1 MKVILVLLCL
11 AIAGREL
18 YLAFD
23 RRRRAGAP
31 EIADIRTQLIA
42 LKGTRDEL
50 EHFRSAQRERL
61 DRLTADRTAE
71 LEPLAAGQDR
81 LTASLRETDERI
93 GSLVAQINDRMVPEV
108 NERLN
113 SYKAAL
119 ERLTADVAALRGHLV
134 ARLDQAVA
142 ASLGAEPG
150 DLVAGSLTAAP
161 DAARAALSAPFERFL
176 ERYGLWCELADGDR
190 RYLSGRSPRGLERDF
205 IELLAAL
212 RPGRGAATAE
222 AAALLTALRGA
233 AKATVQVGPLLI
245 VRTSGELLCGVLP
258 LAELR
263 LPETAGLLDD
273 PSRASARLRR
283 LPAAR
288 LLDASAV

>member
-31 EIADIRTQLIA
+31 EIADIRTQLTA
-42 LKGTRDEL
+42 LKDTRDEL

-61 DRLTADRTAE
+61 ERLTAERAAE
-71 LEPLAAGQDR
+71 LAPLAAGQDR
-81 LTASLRETDERI
+81 LAESLRETDDRI

-113 SYKAAL
+113 AQKAAL
-119 ERLTADVAALRGHLV
+119 ERLAADVAALRAHLV

-142 ASLGAEPG
+142 ASLGAEPA
-150 DLVAGSLTAAP
+150 DLVAASLTAAP
-161 DAARAALSAPFERFL
+161 DAARAALAGPFERFL

-190 RYLSGRSPRGLERDF
+190 LYLSGRSPRGLERDF

-212 RPGRGAATAE
+212 RPGPGAATAE
-222 AAALLTALRGA
+222 AAALLDALRGA
-233 AKATVQVGPLLI
+233 ARAAAQVGPLLI
-245 VRTSGELLCGVLP
+245 VRTSGDLLCGVLP

-273 PSRASARLRR
+273 PSRAAARLRR

-288 LLDASAV
+288 LLDAS

>member
-31 EIADIRTQLIA
+31 EIADIRTQLTA
-42 LKGTRDEL
+42 LKDTRDEL

-61 DRLTADRTAE
+61 ERLTAERTAE
-71 LEPLAAGQDR
+71 LAPLAAGQDR
-81 LTASLRETDERI
+81 LAESLRETDDRI

-113 SYKAAL
+113 TQKAAL
-119 ERLTADVAALRGHLV
+119 ERLTADVAALRAHLV

-142 ASLGAEPG
+142 ASLGAEPA
-150 DLVAGSLTAAP
+150 DLVAASLTAVPA
-161 DAARAALSAPFERFL
+161 AARAALAGPFERFL

-190 RYLSGRSPRGLERDF
+190 YYLSGRSPRGLERDF
-205 IELLAAL
+205 LELLTARAAS
-212 RPGRGAATAE
+212 GAPAE
-222 AAALLTALRGA
+222 AEALLTALRGTA
-233 AKATVQVGPLLI
+233 RATAQVGPLLV
-245 VRTSGELLCGVLP
+245 VRTPEELLCGVLP

-263 LPETAGLLDD
+263 LPETAALLDD

-288 LLDASAV
+288 LLNAS

>member
-31 EIADIRTQLIA
+31 EIADIRTQLTA
-42 LKGTRDEL
+42 LKDTRDEL

-61 DRLTADRTAE
+61 ERLTAERTAE
-71 LEPLAAGQDR
+71 LAPLAAGQDR
-81 LTASLRETDERI
+81 LAESLRETDDRI

-113 SYKAAL
+113 TQKAAL
-119 ERLTADVAALRGHLV
+119 ERLTADVAALRAHLV

-142 ASLGAEPG
+142 ASLGAEPA
-150 DLVAGSLTAAP
+150 DLVAASLTAVPA
-161 DAARAALSAPFERFL
+161 AARAAPAGPFERFL

-190 RYLSGRSPRGLERDF
+190 YYLSGRSPRGLERDF
-205 IELLAAL
+205 LELLADL
-212 RPGRGAATAE
+212 RPGRAAPAE

-233 AKATVQVGPLLI
+233 ARATAQVGPLLI
-245 VRTSGELLCGVLP
+245 VRTPGELLCGVLP

-288 LLDASAV
+288 LLDAS

>member
-23 RRRRAGAP
+23 RRRRAGPP
-31 EIADIRTQLIA
+31 EIADIRTQLTA
-42 LKGTRDEL
+42 LKDTRDEL

-61 DRLTADRTAE
+61 ERLTAERTAE
-71 LEPLAAGQDR
+71 LAPLAAGQDR
-81 LTASLRETDERI
+81 LAESLRETDDRI

-113 SYKAAL
+113 TQKAAL
-119 ERLTADVAALRGHLV
+119 ERLTADVAALRAHLV

-142 ASLGAEPG
+142 ASLGAEPA
-150 DLVAGSLTAAP
+150 DLVAASLTAVPA
-161 DAARAALSAPFERFL
+161 AARAALAGPFERFL

-190 RYLSGRSPRGLERDF
+190 YYLSGRSPRGLERDF
-205 IELLAAL
+205 LELLTA
-212 RPGRGAATAE
+212 RGASGAPAE
-222 AAALLTALRGA
+222 AEALLTALRGTA
-233 AKATVQVGPLLI
+233 RATAQVGPLLI
-245 VRTSGELLCGVLP
+245 VRTPEELLCGVLP

-263 LPETAGLLDD
+263 LPETAALLDD

-288 LLDASAV
+288 LLDAS

>member
-31 EIADIRTQLIA
+31 EIADIRTQLTA
-42 LKGTRDEL
+42 LKDTRDEL

-61 DRLTADRTAE
+61 ERLTAERTAE
-71 LEPLAAGQDR
+71 LAPLTAGQDR
-81 LTASLRETDERI
+81 LAESLRETDDRI

-113 SYKAAL
+113 TQKAAL
-119 ERLTADVAALRGHLV
+119 ERLAADVAALRAHLV

-142 ASLGAEPG
+142 ASLGAEPA
-150 DLVAGSLTAAP
+150 DLVAASLTAAP
-161 DAARAALSAPFERFL
+161 GAARAALAGPFERFL

-190 RYLSGRSPRGLERDF
+190 FYLSGRSPRGLERDF

-222 AAALLTALRGA
+222 AAALLDALRGA
-233 AKATVQVGPLLI
+233 ARAIAQVGPLLV
-245 VRTSGELLCGVLP
+245 VRTSGDLLCGVLP

-273 PSRASARLRR
+273 PSRAAARLRR

-288 LLDASAV
+288 LLDAS

>member
-31 EIADIRTQLIA
+31 EIADIRTQLTA
-42 LKGTRDEL
+42 LKDTRDEL

-61 DRLTADRTAE
+61 ERLTAERAAE
-71 LEPLAAGQDR
+71 LAPLAAGQDR
-81 LTASLRETDERI
+81 LAESLRETDDRI

-113 SYKAAL
+113 AQKAAL
-119 ERLTADVAALRGHLV
+119 ERLAADVAALRAHLV

-142 ASLGAEPG
+142 ASLGAEPA
-150 DLVAGSLTAAP
+150 DLVAASLTAAP
-161 DAARAALSAPFERFL
+161 DTARAALAGPFERFL

-190 RYLSGRSPRGLERDF
+190 LYLSGRSPRGLERDF

-212 RPGRGAATAE
+212 RPGPGAATAE
-222 AAALLTALRGA
+222 AAALLDALRRA
-233 AKATVQVGPLLI
+233 ARAAAQVGPLLI
-245 VRTSGELLCGVLP
+245 VRTSGDLLCGVLP

-273 PSRASARLRR
+273 PSRAAARLRR

-288 LLDASAV
+288 LLDAS

>member
-31 EIADIRTQLIA
+31 EIADIRTQLTA
-42 LKGTRDEL
+42 LKDTRDEL

-61 DRLTADRTAE
+61 ERLTAERAAE
-71 LEPLAAGQDR
+71 LAPLAAGQDR
-81 LTASLRETDERI
+81 LAESLRETDGRI

-113 SYKAAL
+113 RQKADL
-119 ERLTADVAALRGHLV
+119 ERLAADVAALRAHLV

-142 ASLGAEPG
+142 ASLGAEPA
-150 DLVAGSLTAAP
+150 DLVAASLTAAP
-161 DAARAALSAPFERFL
+161 DTARAALAGPFERFL

-190 RYLSGRSPRGLERDF
+190 LYLSGRSPRGLERDF

-212 RPGRGAATAE
+212 RPGPGGAATAE
-222 AAALLTALRGA
+222 AAALLDALRGA
-233 AKATVQVGPLLI
+233 ARAAAQVGPLLI
-245 VRTSGELLCGVLP
+245 VRASGDLLCGVLP

-273 PSRASARLRR
+273 PSRAAARLRR

-288 LLDASAV
+288 LLDAS

>member
-31 EIADIRTQLIA
+31 EIADIRTQLTA
-42 LKGTRDEL
+42 LKDTRDEL

-61 DRLTADRTAE
+61 ERLTAERTAE
-71 LEPLAAGQDR
+71 LAPLAAGQDR
-81 LTASLRETDERI
+81 LAESLRETDDRI

-113 SYKAAL
+113 RQKADL
-119 ERLTADVAALRGHLV
+119 ERLAADVAALRAHLV
-134 ARLDQAVA
+134 ARLDRAVA
-142 ASLGAEPG
+142 ASLGAEPA
-150 DLVAGSLTAAP
+150 DLVAASLTAAP
-161 DAARAALSAPFERFL
+161 DAARAALAGPFERFL
-176 ERYGLWCELADGDR
+176 ERYGLWCELVDGDR
-190 RYLSGRSPRGLERDF
+190 LYLSGRSPRGLERDF

-212 RPGRGAATAE
+212 RPGPGAATAE
-222 AAALLTALRGA
+222 AAALLAALRGA
-233 AKATVQVGPLLI
+233 ARATAQVGPLLI
-245 VRTSGELLCGVLP
+245 VRSSGDLLCGVLP

-273 PSRASARLRR
+273 PSGAAARLRR

-288 LLDASAV
+288 LLDAS

>member
-31 EIADIRTQLIA
+31 EIADIRTQLTA
-42 LKGTRDEL
+42 LKDTRDEL

-61 DRLTADRTAE
+61 ERLTAERAAE
-71 LEPLAAGQDR
+71 LAPLTAGQDR
-81 LTASLRETDERI
+81 LAESLRETDDRI

-113 SYKAAL
+113 TQKAAL
-119 ERLTADVAALRGHLV
+119 ERLAADVAALRAHLV

-142 ASLGAEPG
+142 ASLGAEPA
-150 DLVAGSLTAAP
+150 DLVAASLTAAP
-161 DAARAALSAPFERFL
+161 DAARAALADPFERFL

-190 RYLSGRSPRGLERDF
+190 LYLSGRSPRGLERDF

-212 RPGRGAATAE
+212 RPGPGAATAE
-222 AAALLTALRGA
+222 AAALLDALRGTARA
-233 AKATVQVGPLLI
+233 AAQVGPLLI
-245 VRTSGELLCGVLP
+245 VRTSGDLLCGVLP

-273 PSRASARLRR
+273 PSRAAARLRR

-288 LLDASAV
+288 LLDAS